1 MPAQVTMQ
9 SDCDTAGKS
18 TVVANLISHEDLGR
32 LEHAPQAWI
41 SAGEKETPM
50 PLHKVLRQEHVPA

>member
-1 MPAQVTMQ
+1 MQ

-50 PLHKVLRQEHVPA
+50 PLHRMLRQEHVPA